1 MFIIKQSVTRHDTVK
16 TARINSHAPGRC
28 IAMPSLEIS
37 TAGLVA
43 LTGVITA
50 AAIWLIMLAARL
62 TQRPRNRPSPSIDL
76 VDQTRELKAL
86 GQIQEAVF
94 LVRGE
99 TGMSQRAAARF
110 VNRL

>member
-1 MFIIKQSVTRHDTVK
+1 
-16 TARINSHAPGRC
+16 
-28 IAMPSLEIS
+28 MPALDIS
-37 TAGLVA
+37 TPGLVA
-43 LTGVITA
+43 LTAVITA
-50 AAIWLIMLAARL
+50 LAIWLIIVAARL
-62 TQRPRNRPSPSIDL
+62 AQRPRNRPGVSIDL
-76 VDQTRELKAL
+76 VDQARELKAL

>member
-1 MFIIKQSVTRHDTVK
+1 M
-16 TARINSHAPGRC
+16 APL
-28 IAMPSLEIS
+28 AVSTSSLI
-37 TAGLVA
+37 A
-43 LTGVITA
+43 LTAVITA
-50 AAIWLIMLAARL
+50 GVIWLIIFAVRL
-62 TQRPRNRPSPSIDL
+62 TKRPRNRPGIRVDL
-76 VDQTRELKAL
+76 VDQARELKAL

>member
-1 MFIIKQSVTRHDTVK
+1 MPALEITT
-16 TARINSHAPGRC
+16 
-28 IAMPSLEIS
+28 PSLI
-37 TAGLVA
+37 A
-43 LTGVITA
+43 LTAVITA
-50 AAIWLIMLAARL
+50 AIIWLIILAARL
-62 TQRPRNRPSPSIDL
+62 TQRPRNRPNPSIDL
-76 VDQTRELKAL
+76 VDQARELKAL

>member
-1 MFIIKQSVTRHDTVK
+1 MPTKAPRTGK
-16 TARINSHAPGRC
+16 THRMYPLEITT
-28 IAMPSLEIS
+28 PSLI
-37 TAGLVA
+37 A
-43 LTGVITA
+43 LTAVITA
-50 AAIWLIMLAARL
+50 AAIWLAILAVRL
-62 TQRPRNRPSPSIDL
+62 TQRPRNRLNPSIDL
-76 VDQTRELKAL
+76 VDQARELKAL

>member
-1 MFIIKQSVTRHDTVK
+1 MR
-16 TARINSHAPGRC
+16 P
-28 IAMPSLEIS
+28 LEIATPS
-37 TAGLVA
+37 IIA
-43 LTGVITA
+43 LTAVITA
-50 AAIWLIMLAARL
+50 AAIWLIILAARL
-62 TQRPRNRPSPSIDL
+62 TRSPRNRPGIPVDL
-76 VDQTRELKAL
+76 VDQARELKAL

>member
-1 MFIIKQSVTRHDTVK
+1 
-16 TARINSHAPGRC
+16 
-28 IAMPSLEIS
+28 MPTLEI
-37 TAGLVA
+37 AGPHIVA
-43 LTGVITA
+43 LTAVITA
-50 AAIWLIMLAARL
+50 AAIWAIIMAARL
-62 TQRPRNRPSPSIDL
+62 TRRPRNRLGPSVDL
-76 VDQTRELKAL
+76 VDQARELKSH

>member
-1 MFIIKQSVTRHDTVK
+1 
-16 TARINSHAPGRC
+16 
-28 IAMPSLEIS
+28 MPALDIS
-37 TAGLVA
+37 TPGLVA
-43 LTGVITA
+43 LTAVITTL
-50 AAIWLIMLAARL
+50 AIWLIIVAARL
-62 TQRPRNRPSPSIDL
+62 TQRPRNRPGVSIDL
-76 VDQTRELKAL
+76 VDQARELKAL

>member
-1 MFIIKQSVTRHDTVK
+1 MSPLEVTTP
-16 TARINSHAPGRC
+16 T
-28 IAMPSLEIS
+28 
-37 TAGLVA
+37 LVA
-43 LTGVITA
+43 LTAVVTA
-50 AAIWLIMLAARL
+50 AAIWLIILAVRL
-62 TQRPRNRPSPSIDL
+62 TKRPRNRPNPSIDL
-76 VDQTRELKAL
+76 VDQAREMKAL

>member
-1 MFIIKQSVTRHDTVK
+1 
-16 TARINSHAPGRC
+16 
-28 IAMPSLEIS
+28 MPTLEIANPS
-37 TAGLVA
+37 IIA
-43 LTGVITA
+43 LTAVVTA
-50 AAIWLIMLAARL
+50 AAIWTIILAARL
-62 TQRPRNRPSPSIDL
+62 TRRPRNRLAPSVDL
-76 VDQTRELKAL
+76 VDQARELKAH